1 MQPGYSACVLRKGL
15 LLENELKPMKL
26 RSLLSMPC
34 VVFPQL
40 WLSFQQGQQL
50 VQKHILNSFF
60 TPSFEAGGKVTL
72 EYVLPD

>member
-1 MQPGYSACVLRKGL
+1 
-15 LLENELKPMKL
+15 MKL

-34 VVFPQL
+34 VFFPQL

-50 VQKHILNSFF
+50 VQKHILNYFF